1 MFSAICRIQWKAS
14 ATGVALLAALA
25 FIVPLLTVQ
34 QAGFSAGDRRG
45 WDLIVMLSTV
55 ESAGALFPVVAV
67 ILGLTLSVGAW
78 SADHQAE
85 HVYALTLPVPRWHYV
100 LLRFGA
106 GLLLIVPVVAA
117 VGLGCAVAL
126 GSLDLPPGLRGYGG
140 AVTLRF
146 ALAATVSYSATFA
159 LAAGTKRTVA
169 AVLGALTVLIAL
181 ALTLETFGTTPAVA
195 GRIINAFFTRPGP
208 FEVLI
213 GPWALIGV

>member
-1 MFSAICRIQWKAS
+1 MFAAICRIQWKAS
-14 ATGVALLAALA
+14 ATAVALLAALG

-55 ESAGALFPVVAV
+55 ESAGTLFPVLAV
-67 ILGLTLSVGAW
+67 ILGLALAVGAW
-78 SADHQAE
+78 SADHQAD

-106 GLLLIVPVVAA
+106 GLVLIVPVTAA
-117 VGLGCAVAL
+117 VGAGCAVAL
-126 GSLDLPPGLRGYGG
+126 ASLDLPEGLRGYGG
-140 AVTLRF
+140 AITLRF
-146 ALAATVSYSATFA
+146 TLAAVVSYAATFV

-169 AVLGALTVLIAL
+169 GVLAVVVLLIAL
-181 ALTLETFGTTPAVA
+181 GLTLGTFGVSPALIEQA
-195 GRIINAFFTRPGP
+195 LNSLFRRPGP
-208 FEVLI
+208 FEVLM

>member
-1 MFSAICRIQWKAS
+1 MFAAICRIQWKAS

-55 ESAGALFPVVAV
+55 ESTGTLFPILAV

-85 HVYALTLPVPRWHYV
+85 HVYALTLPIPRWHYV

-117 VGLGCAVAL
+117 VGSGCAMAL
-126 GSLDLPPGLRGYGG
+126 GSLDLPAGLRGYGG

-146 ALAATVSYSATFA
+146 ALAATVSYAATFA
-159 LAAGTKRTVA
+159 LAAGTKRTTA
-169 AVLGALTVLIAL
+169 AVLAVFTALIILGLI
-181 ALTLETFGTTPAVA
+181 LETFGASPNVVEQ
-195 GRIINAFFTRPGP
+195 IMNAIFVRPGP
-208 FEVLI
+208 FEVLV

>member
-1 MFSAICRIQWKAS
+1 VFAAICRIQWKAS
-14 ATGVALLAALA
+14 ALGVVLLAALA

-34 QAGFSAGDRRG
+34 RAGFSAGDRRG

-55 ESAGALFPVVAV
+55 EAAGTLFPILAV
-67 ILGLTLSVGAW
+67 ILGLTLAVGAW

-106 GLLLIVPVVAA
+106 GALLILPVVAA

-126 GSLDLPPGLRGYGG
+126 GSFDLPAGLRSYGG
-140 AVTLRF
+140 AITLRF
-146 ALAATVSYSATFA
+146 ALAAAVSYAATFA

-169 AVLGALTVLIAL
+169 GVSL
-181 ALTLETFGTTPAVA
+181 ALLAVIVVALVLESFGVSPAA
-195 GRIINAFFTRPGP
+195 AEHLLNAIFTRPGP
-208 FEVLI
+208 FEVLV